1 MLFYTMFGYICL
13 TNSRVPMKISN
24 GVVWCHVIESCAPIR
39 TGSQK
44 VDAELKRKIM
54 NMFTTKSSLF
64 GQLSMVIGQFKS
76 IDCTEPISWL
86 DKMCDIRTL
95 PVEEEKN
102 KFMIIIYFNA
112 HILGYISVIALILF
126 KFSSLLTFLTFWHNQ
141 LTSIK
146 YMFFLTL

>member
-1 MLFYTMFGYICL
+1 
-13 TNSRVPMKISN
+13 
-24 GVVWCHVIESCAPIR
+24 
-39 TGSQK
+39 
-44 VDAELKRKIM
+44 M
-54 NMFTTKSSLF
+54 NMFTTKPSLF

-76 IDCTEPISWL
+76 IHCTEPISWL

-126 KFSSLLTFLTFWHNQ
+126 KFSSLLTFLTF
-141 LTSIK
+141 
-146 YMFFLTL
+146 